1 MTILYCVTNHN
12 KVFQFLKN
20 TLIALVVIC
29 TLFPVL
35 LLDTLNYENIEESCD
50 FTENTKSLLRI
61 LCQVQPNTT
70 LKVKSLN
77 VAVQNDKG
85 MVALNLIWI
94 ILNINIPDSVA
105 LNIAAAVELCTNV
118 EPSNLWSQYTNAR
131 RHLYSCLKVKLQEVS
146 F

>member
-85 MVALNLIWI
+85 MVALNLI
-94 ILNINIPDSVA
+94 
-105 LNIAAAVELCTNV
+105 
-118 EPSNLWSQYTNAR
+118 
-131 RHLYSCLKVKLQEVS
+131 
-146 F
+146 